1 MKIIEINEGTKIP
14 FEVRGT
20 KIALNDDEMT
30 LNLARYERDDAN
42 HLDICRDRFGN
53 LVSGVIP
60 GVAEIYVA
68 QIDIP
73 AREYLEKQVEN
84 AEEPEAAEAAG
95 AAGEEESGEPDGGTM
110 SRQTMERE
118 AVPFDIEKCTL
129 TLWALN

>member
-1 MKIIEINEGTKIP
+1 MKIIEVNEGVKIP
-14 FEVRGT
+14 YEVRGT
-20 KIALNDDEMT
+20 KIALNDDELT
-30 LNLARYERDDAN
+30 LNLSRYERDDAN
-42 HLDICRDRFGN
+42 HLDICRDKFGN

-73 AREYLEKQVEN
+73 ARAYVEKQIE
-84 AEEPEAAEAAG
+84 ATPEQEAAEAAEAAG
-95 AAGEEESGEPDGGTM
+95 DGENSPEGGTTDH
-110 SRQTMERE
+110 QTMERE